1 MTSRGNKVE
10 YSLGIKLSGIPAN
23 NDVLQWD
30 STTSL
35 WACKSFSELG
45 FYIEGGTDVPV
56 TDGGTGASDAA
67 TARTN
72 IGAGT
77 VSTQDSDAVAFTGG
91 SITGVTLS
99 AVGVSTDD
107 GDMTLTSLT
116 TGNAQI
122 TGGAI
127 SGITDLPVASGGTG
141 ASTLTGIIKGNG
153 TSAFTAATGGTDYYR
168 TSDTIP
174 VADGGTNVTSL
185 VARTPLCGGTTAAGD
200 IQSVAA
206 LGTSSHTL
214 TSNGAS
220 SLPSYANTTIT
231 PAKDVEDV
239 SALETGYNHS
249 DFTSTQY
256 KHFNTQEA
264 NPYYISVLIDSNS
277 TAVYHSIYGPNAS
290 IKDTTAKTE
299 MRLTRTEENKL
310 IHSPT
315 SDTETAASGEI
326 LSFNMAASN
335 SNFFIFNILYL
346 DEAGVLQ
353 KSTGASVADTGTSDE
368 INIQVTPGTLS
379 AMATDQFR
387 FKA

>member
-10 YSLGIKLSGIPAN
+10 YSLGIKLSGVPAN

-30 STTSL
+30 SSTSL
-35 WACKSFSELG
+35 WASKSFAELG

-77 VSTQDSDAVAFTGG
+77 VATQDSDAVAFTGG

-206 LGTSSHTL
+206 LGTSGHVL

-299 MRLTRTEENKL
+299 MRLTKTDENAL

-379 AMATDQFR
+379 AVATDQFR